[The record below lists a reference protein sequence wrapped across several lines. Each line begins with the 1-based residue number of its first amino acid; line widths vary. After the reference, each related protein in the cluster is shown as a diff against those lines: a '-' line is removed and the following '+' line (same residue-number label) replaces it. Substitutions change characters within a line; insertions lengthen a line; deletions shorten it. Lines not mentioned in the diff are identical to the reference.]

1 MLTLLIFEV
10 YPLTNKQ
17 VEELKDA
24 KYKDLLSEDILC
36 IPEVFAREN
45 PESYK
50 HVVPICKKIKTSDG
64 FVVYVAGKE
73 NQVQTSSQVFYDHM
87 YSYSNE
93 SNNNYAD
100 ITDEI
105 ENDAETIG
113 CIRYATESVGG
124 IDVEIT
130 TDATY
135 TVHPPRHNNGRIFY
149 LATWDLPGLVNVNN
163 PGIIY

>member
-1 MLTLLIFEV
+1 MLTLMIFEV
-10 YPLTNKQ
+10 YPLTKKQ
-17 VEELKDA
+17 AEELKDA
-24 KYKDLLSEDILC
+24 KYKDLLSKDILC
-36 IPEVFAREN
+36 IPEVFVKEN
-45 PESYK
+45 SESYK

-87 YSYSNE
+87 YHYSNE

-105 ENDAETIG
+105 GIDAEDIG
-113 CIRYATESVGG
+113 CIRYETKSIGG
-124 IDVEIT
+124 IDVEMT

-135 TVHPPRHNNGRIFY
+135 TVHPPRHKNGRIFY
-149 LATWDLPGLVNVNN
+149 LAT
-163 PGIIY
+163 